1 MNYEG
6 KRELRDEILDVAV
19 TIVVLLVISLFAVV
33 AVRFALS

>member
-6 KRELRDEILDVAV
+6 KRDLRDEILDVAV
-19 TIVVLLVISLFAVV
+19 TIVVLLVISLFAIV